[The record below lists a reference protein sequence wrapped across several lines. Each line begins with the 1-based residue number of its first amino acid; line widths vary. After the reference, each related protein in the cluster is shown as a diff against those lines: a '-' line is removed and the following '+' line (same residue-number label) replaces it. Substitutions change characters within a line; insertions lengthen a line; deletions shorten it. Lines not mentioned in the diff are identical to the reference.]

1 MREILDEL
9 STKYGLLTAE
19 TVVLAGGS
27 AGG

>member
-9 STKYGLLTAE
+9 SLEYGLLDAE